1 MPTIEFRTFRKDAY
15 EFFRPVAAKDY
26 QPEWWKKEKVRVD
39 HRGRIVQSI
48 RSCPAMNDWLTMG
61 YYIVATQDIP
71 VRNGLHWDWPDGG
84 ERFQTTES
92 HDQFS
97 SSHPSSQ
104 LVDTISYLGDDAPV
118 KDAFKISSPW
128 NMKTPEGYSVLFL
141 DPFMFTN
148 KFFACWQGVI
158 DTDEFNVNLD
168 NAQIIFYPLVDHSF
182 VIPAGTPLVQILPFQ
197 RETWSSTYFYSEEDT
212 WHENHARHPNSMQ
225 KHQLELQVGANE
237 DTLNIGGYR
246 KLNAWKPKHK
256 FFKSTE
262 ESPPPE
268 CPAHKDYN
276 DKQRELT
283 DLNWD
288 GSESKTIDR
297 D

>member
-1 MPTIEFRTFRKDAY
+1 MVYTGI
-15 EFFRPVAAKDY
+15 
-26 QPEWWKKEKVRVD
+26 
-39 HRGRIVQSI
+39 I
-48 RSCPAMNDWLTMG
+48 
-61 YYIVATQDIP
+61 
-71 VRNGLHWDWPDGG
+71 DGG
-84 ERFQTTES
+84 ERFQTPES

-182 VIPAGTPLVQILPFQ
+182 VIPEWNSTGTDITFSKGNLVIYILLFG
-197 RETWSSTYFYSEEDT
+197 RRYM
-212 WHENHARHPNSMQ
+212 A
-225 KHQLELQVGANE
+225 
-237 DTLNIGGYR
+237 
-246 KLNAWKPKHK
+246 
-256 FFKSTE
+256 
-262 ESPPPE
+262 
-268 CPAHKDYN
+268 
-276 DKQRELT
+276 
-283 DLNWD
+283 
-288 GSESKTIDR
+288 
-297 D
+297 